1 MLKRKKWYPTT
12 IKPIWKE
19 GLIIM
24 TDMGYMFEARYNNNI
39 WSLLQVLNHKA
50 YYVSYKYQ
58 ECVIKWM
65 KV

>member
-1 MLKRKKWYPTT
+1 
-12 IKPIWKE
+12 
-19 GLIIM
+19 M

-50 YYVSYKYQ
+50 SYVPYKYQ